1 MEILCKGTQNFHTR
15 KLGEIMV
22 FYAVNITL
30 SPNGTSISCV
40 IDTNAQCNVI
50 FVESLENISPKPDL
64 QSVNVKLSACNGSK
78 NSSRWQML
86 IDPSL

>member
-1 MEILCKGTQNFHTR
+1 MRPLKLCGNCAFTQNFHTR
-15 KLGEIMV
+15 KLGEITV

-30 SPNGTSISCV
+30 SPNGTSISHV

-64 QSVNVKLSACNGSK
+64 QPVNVKLPACNGSK
-78 NSSRWQML
+78 NSSR
-86 IDPSL
+86 